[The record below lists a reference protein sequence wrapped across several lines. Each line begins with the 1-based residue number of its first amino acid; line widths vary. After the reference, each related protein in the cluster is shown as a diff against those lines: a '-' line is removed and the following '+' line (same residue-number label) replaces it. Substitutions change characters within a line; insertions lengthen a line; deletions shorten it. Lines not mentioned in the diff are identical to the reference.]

1 MAETKFSRI
10 NKVIIVGT
18 VEEVDVNERTTADG
32 RKYVNGKVVVKST
45 IQDKENLFDIKVLA
59 FEKTSTGSV
68 STLYTNYIGLP
79 SLVGKR
85 IRVQGDLREGSFV
98 TPDGQLRQF
107 NEIYGRF
114 FNLVKVDEP
123 DCATFEYSGFVVK
136 SIYKR
141 TNKDEEILGYRLD
154 VAQAN
159 YSGTN
164 IQVIRFDIDKN
175 DMNIVQAI
183 ESAYEVGQT
192 VKFYGTISH
201 ISRIETREEQV
212 SFGEPVVKQFVTTEK
227 VYRITSGDEPF
238 TTEDP
243 TYYTD
248 EAITSLV
255 AEYKKTNAAKIEDAK
270 KAATPSESANEI
282 SKMTRTSGLTA
293 SLL

>member
-1 MAETKFSRI
+1 MAETKYSRT

-18 VEEVDVNERTTADG
+18 VAEVDTNERTTADG
-32 RKYVNGKVVVKST
+32 RKYVNGKVVIKSV
-45 IQDKENLFDIKVLA
+45 IQDKENLFDVKVLA
-59 FEKTSTGSV
+59 FEKTSTGAV
-68 STLYTNYIGLP
+68 SSLYSSYVSLP
-79 SLVGKR
+79 SMLGKR
-85 IRVQGDLREGSFV
+85 IRVTGDLREGSFV

-114 FNLVKVDEP
+114 FNVVRADEA
-123 DCATFEYSGFVVK
+123 DCANFEYSGFVVK

-141 TNKDEEILGYRLD
+141 TNRDEEIIGYRLD

-164 IQVIRFDIDKN
+164 MQVVRFDIDKN
-175 DMNIVQAI
+175 DMHIVQAI

-192 VKFYGTISH
+192 VKFNGVISH

-227 VYRITSGDEPF
+227 VYRITSGNEPF
-238 TTEDP
+238 SEDDP
-243 TYYTD
+243 TYYPQ
-248 EAITSLV
+248 EVITSLV
-255 AEYKKTNAAKIEDAK
+255 AEYKKSNAARIEEAK
-270 KAATPSESANEI
+270 KAAEPAQPDNDI
-282 SKMTRTSGLTA
+282 ARMTRTSGLTK